1 MVPPERARP
10 CFLFAGFTVSPARR
24 ALLREGRELP
34 LIPRYFDLLVLLL
47 ERRHEAV
54 HRHEIL
60 DAVWSDVV
68 VSDGAL
74 NQAVRTLRRTLGDVS
89 RRSAFIRTVSR
100 HGYRFV
106 YSEVEEKA
114 DGVPASPV
122 VPGDLQAGSHGAP
135 RERAEAI
142 DAAVERLL
150 RPSVGE
156 DEEDDLER
164 LDVAE
169 RLHELGTAEALQRF
183 DRRPGHE
190 TARAFLRE
198 ARWDVPGA
206 GPVPLLGQPG
216 TARAA
221 ATLLRLRLRR
231 LKRLAGAR
239 WGGAVLGGA
248 SAGVGAGFVGGLA
261 LYLGPGSQAGAGTP
275 VLLALVGLA
284 IGGLGAAGVGLGLAL
299 AESLARSLRGPALVA
314 LGAVGGAC
322 IGGVAHLLGWLALSG
337 LFGRDLS
344 PMAGGFEG
352 LVLGGAVGLGYQLA
366 TRGVAE
372 GMATPRGWRRLGAAA
387 LAGVCAAGAAVG
399 LAFTGSYLGAMSL
412 DLLARSFPGS
422 QVGLGPLARLLGEP
436 EPGSLTTTVICAWEG
451 LLFGFGTV
459 AGLTHRPRPRRA
471 GTVRFKTLPSSLA
484 GESERGR
491 MPRGPFPRRRRTQ
504 TSTSQISAHP
514 CVPKHA

>member
-1 MVPPERARP
+1 MATPERARP
-10 CFLFAGFTVSPARR
+10 CYLFAGFTVSPARR

-54 HRHEIL
+54 HRREIL

-106 YSEVEEKA
+106 YSEVEEEA

-122 VPGDLQAGSHGAP
+122 VQGGSQPGPNAAPGEGA
-135 RERAEAI
+135 AAI
-142 DAAVERLL
+142 DLAVERLL
-150 RPSVGE
+150 RPSLGE
-156 DEEDDLER
+156 DGEEDDLER
-164 LDVAE
+164 LEAAE
-169 RLHELGTAEALQRF
+169 RLHELGTAETLQRI

-216 TARAA
+216 NARAA

-275 VLLALVGLA
+275 VLLALVGLG

-322 IGGVAHLLGWLALSG
+322 VGGTAHLLGWLALSG

-366 TRGVAE
+366 TRGVVE

-387 LAGVCAAGAAVG
+387 IAGLCAAGAAVG
-399 LAFTGSYLGAMSL
+399 LASTGSYLGAMSL

-422 QVGLGPLARLLGEP
+422 QVGLGPLARLLGEA
-436 EPGSLTTTVICAWEG
+436 EPGSFTTTVICAWEG

-459 AGLTHRPRPRRA
+459 AGLTRRPRSRKGA
-471 GTVRFKTLPSSLA
+471 AYHML
-484 GESERGR
+484 
-491 MPRGPFPRRRRTQ
+491 
-504 TSTSQISAHP
+504 
-514 CVPKHA
+514 